1 MRNMC
6 SIDQL
11 HDYLEREQYEMNP
24 QELLDVEAHLEQCP
38 TCLAYL
44 KDLQLLKEGL
54 ADMPLKALPDRF
66 EEELH
71 SKLVEAAEGKSDRK
85 TKILNFTH
93 STTFKVFSGV
103 AAVLIIAVVAV
114 GAFGGPLINRLMG
127 SAKYESAVS
136 NEMAPSAP
144 SPDFDFGRT
153 QDAITEESGQKAAG
167 GVAETPASAGSPE
180 MGSAGET
187 VFDPALYGK
196 MIIRNGSINLE
207 VNVFDTAYTQ
217 IEQIVT
223 SLEGYIESADTYSSP
238 VYENNIRKGDMKGGN
253 LSLRIPSTRFDAA
266 MQQFKALGTVT
277 RSNISSYDVTENYID
292 TQSRIQNLEAREI
305 RLRELLA
312 RAENIKDIV
321 EIDIQLTNVRTEID
335 SLKAVLKN
343 YDKSLQM
350 SVIYVSLYETKLSE
364 SAISGFDGNL
374 FERIKANLIRSIN
387 SVLQLAQTAV
397 VGLFAILP
405 FVLAIG
411 VIAFVAFRILRGWF
425 RRRDQKL

>member
-1 MRNMC
+1 
-6 SIDQL
+6 
-11 HDYLEREQYEMNP
+11 
-24 QELLDVEAHLEQCP
+24 
-38 TCLAYL
+38 
-44 KDLQLLKEGL
+44 
-54 ADMPLKALPDRF
+54 
-66 EEELH
+66 
-71 SKLVEAAEGKSDRK
+71 
-85 TKILNFTH
+85 
-93 STTFKVFSGV
+93 
-103 AAVLIIAVVAV
+103 
-114 GAFGGPLINRLMG
+114 
-127 SAKYESAVS
+127 
-136 NEMAPSAP
+136 
-144 SPDFDFGRT
+144 
-153 QDAITEESGQKAAG
+153 
-167 GVAETPASAGSPE
+167 
-180 MGSAGET
+180 
-187 VFDPALYGK
+187 
-196 MIIRNGSINLE
+196 
-207 VNVFDTAYTQ
+207 
-217 IEQIVT
+217 
-223 SLEGYIESADTYSSP
+223 
-238 VYENNIRKGDMKGGN
+238 
-253 LSLRIPSTRFDAA
+253 